1 VWKRGGLPAWKGDAV
16 VSRYFGL
23 GAETSDGWP
32 IAGGFEETPFQDE
45 GVRVNSDLSRAT
57 AMARVGC
64 RFVINP

>member
-1 VWKRGGLPAWKGDAV
+1 M

-32 IAGGFEETPFQDE
+32 MAGGFEETPFQDE
-45 GVRVNSDLSRAT
+45 GVRVNSDLRRAT